1 MRHCI
6 RPASMTVHSTL
17 LQHRLRGQV
26 LASPHLAAGLL
37 SLALS
42 CLQLLP
48 GLLQGIP
55 GLTADLRNLHQG
67 AKQHVLAQV
76 GECLVG

>member
-1 MRHCI
+1 M
-6 RPASMTVHSTL
+6 
-17 LQHRLRGQV
+17 

-55 GLTADLRNLHQG
+55 GLTADLCNLHQG